1 MRRSHTRRT
10 VDYIIYFQTVGAW
23 AMKKGFKRGDW
34 KSGTSLKNKNY
45 FNSLN
50 NVTKF
55 TSKNLS
61 FSSSTFKNLFFI
73 YIWKNLKSRGGER
86 KKCKKR

>member
-1 MRRSHTRRT
+1 MGHKLLECLIFFKSSRI
-10 VDYIIYFQTVGAW
+10 VDYVINFQTVGAW

-34 KSGTSLKNKNY
+34 KSETSLKNKNY

-55 TSKNLS
+55 TSKNLT
-61 FSSSTFKNLFFI
+61 FSSSTVNFFFFV
-73 YIWKNLKSRGGER
+73 YI
-86 KKCKKR
+86 